1 MKLFKILALWCF
13 ILVAAA
19 GLQPAQA
26 QPGQMS
32 EVEFSSAPQTQIE
45 MADTLRQDGKIY
57 VVVVVLLT
65 VLVGT
70 IAYLV
75 AIDRKVSRLEKQLK
89 DDLVNK

>member
-1 MKLFKILALWCF
+1 MKLFRILALWCF
-13 ILVAAA
+13 ILTAAA

-26 QPGQMS
+26 QPGQTT
-32 EVEFSSAPQTQIE
+32 EVEFSSTPEAQIE
-45 MADTLRQDGKIY
+45 MADALRQDGKIY

-75 AIDRKVSRLEKQLK
+75 AIDRKVSRLEKQVK
-89 DDLVNK
+89 DDLVNR

>member
-57 VVVVVLLT
+57 VVVVLLT

-75 AIDRKVSRLEKQLK
+75 TIDRKVSRLEKQLK